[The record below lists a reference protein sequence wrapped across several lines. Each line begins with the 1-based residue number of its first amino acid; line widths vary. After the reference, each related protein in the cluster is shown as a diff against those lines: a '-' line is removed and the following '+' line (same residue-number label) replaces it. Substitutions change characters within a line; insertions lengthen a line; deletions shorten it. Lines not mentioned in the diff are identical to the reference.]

1 MPTAAAARNTARAA
15 ASNAL
20 PRRLGDI
27 SRRRTRR
34 PPSETGAISHKDRP
48 TQAPAFDTNRPFSRQ
63 RGGPPLA
70 RKANR
75 HPRCVMK
82 CHAMSCSAARRPSRP
97 ASPERRSSPS
107 CMSFL
112 HRAFVPFPPP
122 PACRAE
128 RPFFARIACAC
139 ARAFAPARL
148 CAPDCARVSPA
159 QGARLPSVP
168 LGFFRTG
175 ARQETERPPDAASS
189 CLILPQICSSQAV
202 SGIIS
207 KIRNKVPPPK
217 GDTGT
222 RHEMS
227 CFVTIRCAPV
237 RRHVSRT
244 LSHLLP
250 CEASI
255 WKVFRYIASH
265 GHNSFS

>member
-112 HRAFVPFPPP
+112 HRVSFRSRRRRLPCGASLF
-122 PACRAE
+122 RAY
-128 RPFFARIACAC
+128 RMCSRVRSRRRGFARLI
-139 ARAFAPARL
+139 ARA
-148 CAPDCARVSPA
+148 SPA